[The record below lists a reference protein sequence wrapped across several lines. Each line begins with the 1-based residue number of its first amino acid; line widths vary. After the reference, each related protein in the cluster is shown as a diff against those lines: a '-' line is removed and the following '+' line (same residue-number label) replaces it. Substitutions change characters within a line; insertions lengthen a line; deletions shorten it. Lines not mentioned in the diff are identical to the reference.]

1 MQIVLDTNVL
11 VSGLLKRYSKPE
23 QIIDAILMRK
33 IHLVIDERV
42 FKEYQDVLHRPKL
55 NIPKDRADAV
65 LSFIAFSSVWI
76 ECTPVNFSQYEIIDE
91 GDIPFAELA
100 INKNVILISGNF
112 KHFQYLQRFNIQ
124 VLSPDEFL
132 SKHTQIF

>member
-1 MQIVLDTNVL
+1 MHVILDTNVL
-11 VSGLLKRYSKPE
+11 VSGLIKRNSKPE
-23 QIIDAILMRK
+23 QIIDAILNGK
-33 IHLVIDERV
+33 IQLVLDEKV

-65 LSFIAFSSVWI
+65 LRFIAFSSVWV

-91 GDIPFAELA
+91 GDLLFAELA
-100 INKNVILISGNF
+100 INKNAILISGNL

-132 SKHTQIF
+132 RKHTQIF

>member
-1 MQIVLDTNVL
+1 MLIVLDTNVL
-11 VSGLLKRYSKPE
+11 VSGLLKRNSKPE

-91 GDIPFAELA
+91 GDIPLAELA

>member
-1 MQIVLDTNVL
+1 LDTNVL
-11 VSGLLKRYSKPE
+11 VSGLIKRNSKPE
-23 QIIDAILMRK
+23 QIIDAIMTGK
-33 IHLVIDERV
+33 IQLVIDKRE

-76 ECTPVNFSQYEIIDE
+76 ECTPVNFSQYEIVDD
-91 GDIPFAELA
+91 GDLPFAELA
-100 INKNVILISGNF
+100 INKNSILISGNF
-112 KHFQYLQRFNIQ
+112 KHFQYLLRYNIQ

-132 SKHTQIF
+132 SKHTQFF

>member
-1 MQIVLDTNVL
+1 MLIVLDTNVL
-11 VSGLLKRYSKPE
+11 VSGLLKRNSKPE

>member
-1 MQIVLDTNVL
+1 MQVILDTNVL
-11 VSGLLKRYSKPE
+11 VSGLIKRNSKPE
-23 QIIDAILMRK
+23 QIIDAILTRK
-33 IHLVIDERV
+33 IQLVIDERV

-91 GDIPFAELA
+91 GDLPFAELA
-100 INKNVILISGNF
+100 INKNAILILGNF
-112 KHFQYLQRFNIQ
+112 KHFQYLLRFNIQ

-132 SKHTQIF
+132 SKHT

>member
-1 MQIVLDTNVL
+1 MQVILDTNVL
-11 VSGLLKRYSKPE
+11 VSGLIKRNSKPE
-23 QIIDAILMRK
+23 QIIDAILTGK
-33 IHLVIDERV
+33 IQLVIDERV

-91 GDIPFAELA
+91 GDLPFAELA
-100 INKNVILISGNF
+100 INKNAILISGHF
-112 KHFQYLQRFNIQ
+112 KHFQYLLRYNIQ

-132 SKHTQIF
+132 SKHTQFF

>member
-65 LSFIAFSSVWI
+65 LSFIAFSSVHI
-76 ECTPVNFSQYEIIDE
+76 PVKSHTH
-91 GDIPFAELA
+91 
-100 INKNVILISGNF
+100 SGNMPH
-112 KHFQYLQRFNIQ
+112 KIGRAH
-124 VLSPDEFL
+124 V
-132 SKHTQIF
+132 

>member
-124 VLSPDEFL
+124 VLSPDEFS

>member
-76 ECTPVNFSQYEIIDE
+76 ECTPVNFSQYEIIDA
-91 GDIPFAELA
+91 GDIPLRSEERRVG
-100 INKNVILISGNF
+100 KECRS
-112 KHFQYLQRFNIQ
+112 RW
-124 VLSPDEFL
+124 SPY
-132 SKHTQIF
+132 H